1 MGDRWHG
8 MAWHG
13 ILAHWHMGGWG
24 KRKWEMRENGTPTD
38 VPKPAPPVALTAC
51 LAASWPQLMSW
62 IGTSLC
68 ALSDRPV
75 RYGLVDGPNGG
86 RHARPR
92 RASNAA
98 FSSAVLRQLAKPGAW
113 HAARRLSEH

>member
-38 VPKPAPPVALTAC
+38 VPKPAPPCRPDSLLGRLVQPHTR
-51 LAASWPQLMSW
+51 ASASHAET
-62 IGTSLC
+62 GNT
-68 ALSDRPV
+68 RHT
-75 RYGLVDGPNGG
+75 RTGEGRGPN
-86 RHARPR
+86 
-92 RASNAA
+92 
-98 FSSAVLRQLAKPGAW
+98 
-113 HAARRLSEH
+113 

>member
-51 LAASWPQLMSW
+51 LAASSNHTRGHRPATPRQETHDTPGQGRAVAPTDVM
-62 IGTSLC
+62 
-68 ALSDRPV
+68 DRHLAM
-75 RYGLVDGPNGG
+75 RLV
-86 RHARPR
+86 
-92 RASNAA
+92 
-98 FSSAVLRQLAKPGAW
+98 
-113 HAARRLSEH
+113 